1 MPEENGKLV
10 VSDDVIK
17 LCNSTVPDT
26 ARLTPVHVKYNEGL
40 PPTLIGRRAPRQ
52 TLSVLAQGDSMPK
65 QGNDF
70 SQLDADFVR
79 VLEDLIDALIA
90 NGTLRMTDL
99 PIQAQQKLTQR
110 KQQRAR
116 LSEHL
121 DLLDDEDGQVI

>member
-1 MPEENGKLV
+1 MTPQGK
-10 VSDDVIK
+10 
-17 LCNSTVPDT
+17 
-26 ARLTPVHVKYNEGL
+26 E
-40 PPTLIGRRAPRQ
+40 
-52 TLSVLAQGDSMPK
+52 
-65 QGNDF
+65 F

-99 PIQAQQKLTQR
+99 PIQAQQKLSQR

-121 DLLDDEDGQVI
+121 DLLDDDDGQVI